1 MKKSAATQLF
11 IPLSLG
17 GVEIPNRIVI
27 SPMCQYSASEG
38 IVNDWH
44 LVQLGRYALGGAGM
58 VFAEASAVTR
68 DGRITHGDLGIWSDR
83 HIPGLRRLASFLSQQ
98 GSVPAIQLAHAG
110 RKGSAARPWEGG
122 APLSASNNYP
132 GEPSWPT
139 VSAGDKPLAHQ
150 DSPPSRLTIA
160 EMKALKNDYVKAAK
174 RALLAGFKVIELHCG
189 HGYLLHQ
196 FLSPLSNNRQ
206 DTYGG
211 SLANRCSYPLEIAA
225 ALRESLPNHTALLV
239 RISAVDGHEDGWN
252 LQDSIYFGCRLKEA
266 GVNMIDCSSGGIA
279 GSATTNGISRGY
291 GFQVPFAEAIR
302 QAVEI
307 PTMAVGL
314 IVDAVQAEEILKRGQ
329 ADLIAIAREA
339 LVNPH
344 WALHAE
350 QQLNPQAGFER
361 WPQQV
366 RGWLDNRARTLYKL
380 SKASIES

>member
-1 MKKSAATQLF
+1 MKRSAAIQLF
-11 IPLSLG
+11 TPLRLG
-17 GVEIPNRIVI
+17 GVETPNRIVI
-27 SPMCQYSASEG
+27 SPMCQYSAIEG
-38 IVNDWH
+38 MVNDWH

-83 HIPGLRRLASFLSQQ
+83 HIPGLRRLATFLSQQ
-98 GSVPAIQLAHAG
+98 GSIPAIQLAHAG

-122 APLSASNNYP
+122 APLSASDYTP
-132 GEPSWPT
+132 GEPPWPT
-139 VSAGDKPLAHQ
+139 VSSGDKPLADQ
-150 DSPPSRLTIA
+150 DSPPSTLTIA
-160 EMKALKNDYVKAAK
+160 EMKVLKSDYVKAAK
-174 RALLAGFKVIELHCG
+174 RALSAGFKVIELHCG

-211 SLANRCSYPLEIAA
+211 SLTNRCRYPLEIVD
-225 ALRESLPNHTALLV
+225 ALRVILPEHTALLV
-239 RISAVDGHEDGWN
+239 RISAVDGQVDGWN
-252 LQDSIYFGCRLKEA
+252 LQDSIHFGCRLKEV
-266 GVNMIDCSSGGIA
+266 GVDMIDCSSGGIA
-279 GSATTNGISRGY
+279 GSATTTGITRGY

-314 IVDAVQAEEILKRGQ
+314 IVEAVQAEEVLQRGQ

-350 QQLNPQAGFER
+350 QQLNPKAGFES

-366 RGWLDNRARTLYKL
+366 RSWLANRARTLQRL
-380 SKASIES
+380 SK